1 MMTRRIMTIAL
12 AAALCAGALGVA
24 AADEPA
30 KPYRSEMRDQCEA
43 ELAKDQLWSAELEES
58 VRPAVHEADAAVM
71 LKNKKHVVMAYAALW
86 ILTVAFLVLLWLRQ
100 RKLVAELDRLEA
112 KVAKAAQE

>member
-1 MMTRRIMTIAL
+1 MRAILIL
-12 AAALCAGALGVA
+12 ILVAAFAGAA

-30 KPYRSEMRDQCEA
+30 KPYRSEMRETCEA
-43 ELAKDQLWSAELEES
+43 ELAKDKLWSAELQES
-58 VRPAVHEADAAVM
+58 VRPAVHEADANIM

-100 RKLVAELDRLEA
+100 RKLVADIARLES
-112 KVAKAAQE
+112 KVAKAAEE